1 MTSDDNARIQY
12 LLQRN
17 LKLVTE
23 ICRYG
28 IFKFSPPTTIILI
41 HALGRLRVVNANLQ
55 RKNSAL
61 SRELLVRS
69 VNSKSKYSSVPIIST
84 AHTRIII
91 NNNVFQSIKVLKRL
105 V

>member
-1 MTSDDNARIQY
+1 MIISDDSARVQY

-23 ICRYG
+23 ICKYG
-28 IFKFSPPTTIILI
+28 IFIFLLNCYHVLYI
-41 HALGRLRVVNANLQ
+41 AGRLRVVNANLQ

-69 VNSKSKYSSVPIIST
+69 VNLKSK
-84 AHTRIII
+84 
-91 NNNVFQSIKVLKRL
+91 L
-105 V
+105 